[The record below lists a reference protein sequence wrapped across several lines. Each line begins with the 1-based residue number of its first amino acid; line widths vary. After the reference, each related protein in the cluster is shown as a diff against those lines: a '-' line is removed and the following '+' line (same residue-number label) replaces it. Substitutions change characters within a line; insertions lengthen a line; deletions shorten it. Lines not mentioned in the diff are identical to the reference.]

1 MAATC
6 LRENR
11 SDVSALTVGTAG
23 NEGILARPP
32 AQFPLAKF
40 CAFILFSGFSLVF
53 CPSFPFQV
61 SVLGVVQLLQF
72 RNACV

>member
-1 MAATC
+1 MVATC

-40 CAFILFSGFSLVF
+40 CAFILFSGFSLCLLPLF
-53 CPSFPFQV
+53 SF
-61 SVLGVVQLLQF
+61 SGF
-72 RNACV
+72 RSRGCAAAAV